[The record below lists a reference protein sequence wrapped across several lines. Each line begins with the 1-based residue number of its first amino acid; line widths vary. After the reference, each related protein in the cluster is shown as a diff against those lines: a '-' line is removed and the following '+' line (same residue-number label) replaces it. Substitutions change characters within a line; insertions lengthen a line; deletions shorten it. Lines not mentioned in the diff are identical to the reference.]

1 MVRALAVVL
10 LALSVIAPP
19 APAAAQ
25 EGDSMDSAF
34 AVASPAF
41 ANGEPIP
48 ERFTVDG
55 ANVSPP
61 LAISNPPEG
70 TVTFALVVDDP
81 DAPRGTWVH
90 WVAWNLP
97 ATTREISEGSL
108 PAGAVEGRNSWGR
121 TGYGGPSPPSGTHRY
136 HFKLY
141 AVDDW
146 LQLPRSTD
154 KIALIE
160 ALEGRVLARAQLTGT
175 YSRR

>member
-1 MVRALAVVL
+1 
-10 LALSVIAPP
+10 
-19 APAAAQ
+19 
-25 EGDSMDSAF
+25 MDSAF